1 MTAIV
6 VKLSAMQMGGI
17 SEKGRM
23 LPVSRPVVSD
33 NNQPSATVDAQSLPK
48 AVLPCSWQPCGTQKS
63 PAADCFQATLAWVA
77 EHRKKQT

>member
-48 AVLPCSWQPCGTQKS
+48 AVLFSRRHPCGAQKS
-63 PAADCFQATLAWVA
+63 PTACFFLGSLGLVA
-77 EHRKKQT
+77 GLFSKLT

>member
-48 AVLPCSWQPCGTQKS
+48 AVLSCCRHPLGAQKNPTARFSWTR
-63 PAADCFQATLAWVA
+63 WA
-77 EHRKKQT
+77 E